1 MKYIPIIIILV
12 LILAIIISIYCG
24 IRYLKRKAMELS
36 MTLFRTTNITK
47 SAEQLRQEYASTPK
61 SVSGMTSLLLP
72 KLAADFP
79 EFQYNEM
86 KERAENVLTS
96 YLRAISKKETSLLT
110 EGNSELKQQL
120 EHHIQQLADR
130 NARETFDQIKLHRT
144 ELNQYRKAAGKCI
157 VTFQTALECYH
168 YITNTSDSTV
178 TEGSKD
184 YKYQTKYNVDVI
196 YIQDRDLMENKMES
210 GIGVNCP
217 NCGAPLPSLG
227 AKTCEYCGSPVIEIN
242 IHAWAFSN
250 VEEVR

>member
-12 LILAIIISIYCG
+12 LILAIIIAIYCG
-24 IRYLKRKAMELS
+24 VLYLRHKTRELS
-36 MTLFRTTNITK
+36 RTLFGTPNI
-47 SAEQLRQEYASTPK
+47 SEGAEQLRQEYASTPK

-72 KLAADFP
+72 KLTADFP

-86 KERAENVLTS
+86 KERAENVLVS
-96 YLRAISKKETSLLT
+96 YLNAISKRNASLLS

-120 EHHIQQLADR
+120 EYHIQQLGDR
-130 NARETFDQIKLHRT
+130 NVHENYDQIKIHRT

-168 YITNTSDSTV
+168 YITDTSGSTV
-178 TEGSKD
+178 REGSKD

-196 YIQDRDLMENKMES
+196 YIQDRDIVENTRDS

-217 NCGAPLPSLG
+217 NCGAPLSNLG

-250 VEEVR
+250 VEEIR